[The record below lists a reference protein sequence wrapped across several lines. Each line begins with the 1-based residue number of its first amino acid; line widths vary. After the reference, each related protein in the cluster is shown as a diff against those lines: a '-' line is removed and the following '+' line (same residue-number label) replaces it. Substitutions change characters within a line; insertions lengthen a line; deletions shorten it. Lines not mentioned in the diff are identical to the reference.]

1 MVVFFIIIVYII
13 ILFKQMSSIHMFLF
27 IKRLESPVQLARVYI
42 YIGKPRVLSIVIW
55 LSPNKCVILG
65 ERQFVTL
72 LRSAWE
78 KY

>member
-42 YIGKPRVLSIVIW
+42 YIDNREYWALSF
-55 LSPNKCVILG
+55 G
-65 ERQFVTL
+65 
-72 LRSAWE
+72 
-78 KY
+78 